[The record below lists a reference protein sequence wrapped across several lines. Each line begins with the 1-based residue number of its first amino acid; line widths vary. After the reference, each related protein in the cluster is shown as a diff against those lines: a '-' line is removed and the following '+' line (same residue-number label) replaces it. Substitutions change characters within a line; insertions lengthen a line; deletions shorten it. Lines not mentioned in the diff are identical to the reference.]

1 MTPNVQGSDEIVVNA
16 PPEAIWHILTDSTR
30 LPEWA
35 PMVKQTNG
43 TAESLGAVRQC
54 EVEFDR
60 RPGKVTERC
69 SKFRPHERVAWVME
83 QDSFGFGRMFA
94 AFGFEFTLVRQPDGS
109 TRLINDSF
117 WQPKH
122 LLASVMSRFMM
133 RPKSRRIRQQVLRNL
148 KELAEQDTA
157 VTAA

>member
-1 MTPNVQGSDEIVVNA
+1 MKLRFNPYSLRFKLMLASTVV
-16 PPEAIWHILTDSTR
+16 EAIML
-30 LPEWA
+30 
-35 PMVKQTNG
+35 
-43 TAESLGAVRQC
+43 
-54 EVEFDR
+54 
-60 RPGKVTERC
+60 
-69 SKFRPHERVAWVME
+69 
-83 QDSFGFGRMFA
+83 SFL
-94 AFGFEFTLVRQPDGS
+94 LVNS

-122 LLASVMSRFMM
+122 LLARVMSRFMM